1 MQSKATTSWT
11 RRSELTGTRRRWSRF
26 TTPIAAAA
34 VTLGTLAAAT
44 PAAQASPSGH
54 VKVSIATA
62 PKLGKILVDQSGL
75 ALYYDT
81 ANKPGHWAC
90 SGGCLTAWPPLV
102 LPKGQTA
109 ATAGKGITGL
119 GTVHGP
125 SGLQVTWDGKPL
137 YTYVEDSRGKV
148 LGQGTGGIWYVAQVA
163 KTAMVTAAHGSPT
176 TAKSSW

>member
-1 MQSKATTSWT
+1 M
-11 RRSELTGTRRRWSRF
+11 SEARIPAFPALASLV
-26 TTPIAAAA
+26 AAA

-44 PAAQASPSGH
+44 PTAQASSSERIT
-54 VKVSIATA
+54 VSIATA
-62 PKLGKILVDQSGL
+62 PKLGKILVDQQGL

-102 LPKGQTA
+102 LPKGEMA
-109 ATAGKGITGL
+109 AVTGKGVAGL

-137 YTYVEDSRGKV
+137 YTYVEDSKGKV
-148 LGQGTGGIWYVAQVA
+148 LGQGVGGIWYVAQVA
-163 KTAMVTAAHGSPT
+163 KSAMVRTSADDSSA